1 VYSLELMG
9 VDALIFSG
17 CVIGRALLLTGLG
30 PALGLVN
37 PGFDKLAVATSPGL
51 SQTWLNAEIASGLDF
66 GLELCQHVF
75 RSDEFFVVVV
85 QALMS

>member
-17 CVIGRALLLTGLG
+17 CVIGRALLLTRLG

-37 PGFDKLAVATSPGL
+37 PGFDQTGSTDITGL
-51 SQTWLNAEIASGLDF
+51 IADLVCERRDR
-66 GLELCQHVF
+66 L
-75 RSDEFFVVVV
+75 RP
-85 QALMS
+85 